1 MKRVGLIIKI
11 NDSQFIIEFKN
22 PEGEDYEL
30 MDAIISTSLKER
42 HNPVI
47 KRLKDLFLVS
57 LSEIAIYDN
66 MFYNRFKKSFKS
78 VREIRRRYGKT
89 N

>member
-1 MKRVGLIIKI
+1 MKRGELIIKFK
-11 NDSQFIIEFKN
+11 DSKFRIEFKN

-30 MDAIISTSLKER
+30 MEAIIFNTLKER

-47 KRLKDLFLVS
+47 KRLKDLFIVS
-57 LSEIAIYDN
+57 ISEIAIYDN
-66 MFYNRFKKSFKS
+66 MFYNRLKKSFKS
-78 VREIRRRYGKT
+78 VREVRRRYGKK